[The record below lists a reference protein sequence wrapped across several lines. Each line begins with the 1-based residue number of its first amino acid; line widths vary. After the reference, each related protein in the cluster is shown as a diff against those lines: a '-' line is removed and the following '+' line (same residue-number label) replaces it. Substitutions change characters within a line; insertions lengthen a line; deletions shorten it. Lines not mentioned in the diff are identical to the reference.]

1 MKKTLLILL
10 GVSSIAMSKTVVSA
24 MPYSAYID
32 YTSPTKDKAYVV
44 GLYSSFYNFPNK
56 LEVGL
61 ENITIKYKNGTPD
74 LDQNDLTAIYTRYIA
89 KNYFVKGGLHYVNSD
104 DKLTNHGIIGI
115 LGVNYYKYLKYNL
128 GLDVYY
134 SDYKDYT
141 LKSLKVLQLR
151 PYVGF
156 NFGNY
161 NSKLGSFYLETDY
174 NYIKPKDAS
183 LHGFSNSY
191 NSFGLKLT
199 NYKGK
204 FTTSIDGWAGKRVFA
219 VDNGGF
225 TVYNLGEVY
234 KAGTSASV
242 DYAIKPTTHVKLKYS
257 YSKFDETGKKA
268 HSNTVTA
275 SLAHTW

>member
-1 MKKTLLILL
+1 MKKTLLVLL
-10 GVSSIAMSKTVVSA
+10 SASSIAMAKTAISA
-24 MPYSAYID
+24 MPYSAYIN
-32 YTSPTKDKAYVV
+32 YTSQTKDKAYVV
-44 GLYSSFYNFPNK
+44 GLYSSFYSFPNK

-61 ENITIKYKNGTPD
+61 ENISIKYKNGAPD
-74 LDQNDLTAIYTRYIA
+74 LDQNDFTAVYTRYIA
-89 KNYFVKGGLHYVNSD
+89 KNYFVKGGLHYINSD
-104 DKLTNHGIIGI
+104 DAPTNHGIVGI

-134 SDYKDYT
+134 SKYKDYKP
-141 LKSLKVLQLR
+141 KSLKVLQLR

-161 NSKLGSFYLETDY
+161 YGKFGSFYLEADY

-183 LHGFSNSY
+183 LYGFSSNY

-204 FTTSIDGWAGKRVFA
+204 FTTSVGGWAGKRVFA

-225 TVYNLGEVY
+225 TVYNLGEIY
-234 KAGTSASV
+234 KAGIFASV
-242 DYAIKPTTHVKLKYS
+242 DYAVKPTTHVKLKYS
-257 YSKFDETGKKA
+257 YSKFEENGKKA
-268 HSNTVTA
+268 HSNTVAA